1 MPLSRGL
8 RKLSLTAH
16 IASSVGWLGSVTV
29 FLALGVIGVISDDP
43 QTVRAVF
50 TVMEPAGWTVLVPL
64 AALSLVTGIIV
75 SLGSNWGLFRHYWV
89 VFKLVINLTGLAV
102 LLLYMQTLTGM
113 AAAVATPTFAVDE
126 LGAERGSPLL
136 HAALAEVLLLAATVL
151 SVYKPRGLTRY
162 GQRKKR
168 QAAVPATSREKVA

>member
-29 FLALGVIGVISDDP
+29 FLALGVIGLISDDP

-75 SLGSNWGLFRHYWV
+75 SLGSN
-89 VFKLVINLTGLAV
+89 
-102 LLLYMQTLTGM
+102 
-113 AAAVATPTFAVDE
+113 
-126 LGAERGSPLL
+126 
-136 HAALAEVLLLAATVL
+136 
-151 SVYKPRGLTRY
+151 
-162 GQRKKR
+162 
-168 QAAVPATSREKVA
+168 